1 MRRLIAILGAAMLV
15 AISCSSG
22 TTGGSAAP
30 ASASEKPVVG
40 GRLVEGQIG
49 DPKTFQPVI
58 ATDSVSSNSWGQVYI
73 SLLRTNKDTG
83 DLEPGLAEKFELS
96 SDGLT
101 LTYTLKDGLTWSD
114 GKPFD
119 GDDYKYTVE
128 AVARSKKTVRKST
141 IQDIVGYADY

>member
-1 MRRLIAILGAAMLV
+1 MLV
-15 AISCSSG
+15 AVSCG
-22 TTGGSAAP
+22 PAQTGPGASAAGSAT
-30 ASASEKPVVG
+30 EKPVAG
-40 GRLVEGQIG
+40 GRLVEGQVG

-73 SLLRTNKDTG
+73 SLLRSNKDTG
-83 DLEPGLAEKFELS
+83 DLEPGLADKFALS

-101 LTYTLKDGLTWSD
+101 LTYTLKDGLVWSD
-114 GKPFD
+114 GQPFT

-141 IQDIVGYADY
+141 IQDVVGYAKEHGLKLPGITM